1 MQGRRLNGPPLDAFF
16 RFFLISTNPIRLKR
30 FFSTL
35 VKGRSLFTPEESA
48 SNILSAGMSEE
59 NLKQR
64 LAYFEQRLE
73 EAKRRHSAKEPHPRT
88 FDAGYTTDTF
98 KTWAESIALINERLA
113 TINDQLKAEARKSSP
128 AREDV

>member
-1 MQGRRLNGPPLDAFF
+1 VEVQRLHTRKTCIEYTG
-16 RFFLISTNPIRLKR
+16 
-30 FFSTL
+30 
-35 VKGRSLFTPEESA
+35 
-48 SNILSAGMSEE
+48 AGMSEE

-113 TINDQLKAEARKSSP
+113 TINNQLKAEARKSNP
-128 AREDV
+128 PREDL

>member
-1 MQGRRLNGPPLDAFF
+1 
-16 RFFLISTNPIRLKR
+16 
-30 FFSTL
+30 
-35 VKGRSLFTPEESA
+35 
-48 SNILSAGMSEE
+48 MSEE

-113 TINDQLKAEARKSSP
+113 TINNQLKAEARKSNP
-128 AREDV
+128 PREDL